1 MSTIEGKIKKVFSYL
16 KVEYELVKEKYQ
28 LYFIFK
34 INLRQGKIEAGII
47 CNQKFSENGYINY
60 LIQINLGE
68 ITTFDYQLLD
78 IINSYNYKSA
88 YYKTYIN
95 DDKEIIIETNQTCLA
110 ENLDI
115 HLQIIIETLLKQEN
129 NPLQDIVDKLTK

>member
-34 INLRQGKIEAGII
+34 INLRQGKIEAGLI

>member
-16 KVEYELVKEKYQ
+16 KVEYELVKEKDQ

-34 INLRQGKIEAGII
+34 INLRQGKIEAGLI

-78 IINSYNYKSA
+78 VINSYNYKSA

>member
-34 INLRQGKIEAGII
+34 INLRQGKIEAGLI
-47 CNQKFSENGYINY
+47 CNQKFNENGYINY

-129 NPLQDIVDKLTK
+129 SPLQDIVDKLTK